1 MAYTAFISYNTS
13 PEEQVFVYRL
23 QTLASASGINV
34 LLPQRDGSVLSNET
48 KQRINL
54 ADSVIVFL
62 TSGLSPQVREELA
75 YAQGR
80 DKLIIPIYE
89 RGARISP
96 LKEKFDWI
104 EYDPRKD
111 TPGAVEQKV
120 LKLLKE
126 KKKTKENLSAALL
139 AVLGIGLLALL
150 TSNK

>member
-34 LLPQRDGSVLSNET
+34 LLPQRDGSVLSDET
-48 KQRINL
+48 RQRINL

-62 TSGLSPQVREELA
+62 TSSLTPQVREELA

-89 RGARISP
+89 KGAKISP
-96 LKEKFDWI
+96 LREKFDWI
-104 EYDPRKD
+104 EYDRRKD

-126 KKKTKENLSAALL
+126 KKKTKEGLSAALL

-150 TSNK
+150 TSKK